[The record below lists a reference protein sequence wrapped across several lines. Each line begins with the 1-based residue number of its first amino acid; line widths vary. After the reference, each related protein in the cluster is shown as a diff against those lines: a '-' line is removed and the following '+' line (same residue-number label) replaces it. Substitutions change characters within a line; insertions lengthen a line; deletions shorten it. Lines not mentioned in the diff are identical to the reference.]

1 VAREVDVE
9 KKSAELFQE
18 SAQNALRLALESGR
32 NQELAY
38 TATSIRTGIKRL
50 SRMKYTWT
58 GLSSVNV
65 DEVFRKSVDPG
76 IASEVALRDATAG
89 IILYRLGKE
98 LRDYKWTRAF
108 WRRVIAT
115 GLELRDP
122 LAPRKLREHHGETIL
137 NLLELTKESG
147 DIWLFGYIE
156 SDFFIERVFHPRYL
170 LELIE
175 RNPETALT
183 WVQLAKEVGGNRISR
198 RVDPELLEVV
208 LSRSNLT
215 KLLYR
220 NPTAFATAL
229 WLVRISDST
238 RITGE
243 FLRLLSGVFQRWGQ
257 FSTVAARLPISTLPD
272 LEWLVQQ
279 ADDTELA
286 EPLHE
291 WLQRIVHGGRE

>member
-1 VAREVDVE
+1 
-9 KKSAELFQE
+9 
-18 SAQNALRLALESGR
+18 
-32 NQELAY
+32 
-38 TATSIRTGIKRL
+38 
-50 SRMKYTWT
+50 M
-58 GLSSVNV
+58 
-65 DEVFRKSVDPG
+65 
-76 IASEVALRDATAG
+76 
-89 IILYRLGKE
+89 
-98 LRDYKWTRAF
+98 
-108 WRRVIAT
+108 
-115 GLELRDP
+115 
-122 LAPRKLREHHGETIL
+122 
-137 NLLELTKESG
+137 TKESG

-156 SDFFIERVFHPRYL
+156 SDLFIERVFHPRYLLELIERNPETALAWVQLARELGNERLLKHIEPEVFERVFRPRYL